1 MILYDESEC
10 LFDTNG
16 YGRLEEA
23 IRATAIEEQNGE
35 YTLEVEYPISGKRY
49 SVIKTGM
56 IILARHEDSSDQQ
69 PFRIYRISRPLS
81 GRVTIYARHV
91 SYDLANVPMLPFTAL
106 TARGAMGKLQTNPNF
121 GSPFSFW
128 TDIEDDT
135 PFTTLAPASVR
146 QVLGGAEES
155 ILAQYGGEYKF
166 DKYAVRLYA
175 HRGEDNG
182 VSIRY
187 GKNLTELLRD
197 TDTDGRYSAVMPF
210 YNNSETGEIVTLPEL
225 TLPISGASTFPGD
238 YKDQTGT
245 DYDNGTE
252 AYTGVTSETKV
263 YALDISEAFWQA
275 PTVAELRAE
284 AQKRIKGM
292 GAGPADSLKVSF
304 INLWDTQE
312 YQNYAPLQTVLIGDT
327 VHVYYTALGVNVTMR
342 VIKTVYDLINNRY
355 TSIELGTPTYT
366 MNQAVAGISEIT
378 ASAEA
383 RNALMKASKSA
394 SSVVETQTQL
404 ISGQTG
410 GNYVIDKDA
419 SGHPIGW
426 LIMDTADK
434 ATARNVLRA
443 NLSGIG
449 FSPNGYNGPFTTAW
463 TIDGKFNADFIQTG
477 ALNADLI
484 KAGSI
489 SDAEGKF
496 YLDMETGELVM
507 QDGTFSGTVN
517 ATGGTIGGFTVDA
530 EKMVYEETAT
540 SYGLTIKPD
549 GASGTVL
556 NNTRNDWQILS
567 DSSFGI
573 AAGGY
578 YYGQRYTGGG
588 FYSGNS
594 YFTYSGVSLYNAYTQ
609 ERSGISVRN
618 SGGLLLFTNDPNGI
632 FEVQAPIEMQGAL
645 TGSTAETV
653 SGSYNG
659 LTITLYKNA
668 GAVTCYIRGTTT
680 AAMATASA
688 YVTLFT
694 PADSS
699 WMPTERMITF
709 HLLTGSGYRGQ
720 VNPST
725 TNIQIGYTRNAS
737 NATADIPAGTA
748 IYCMLTWAAK

>member
-56 IILARHEDSSDQQ
+56 LILARHEDSSDMQ

-106 TARGAMGKLQTNPNF
+106 TAKSAMGKLQTNPNF

-197 TDTDGRYSAVMPF
+197 TDTDGRYSAVMPY
-210 YNNSETGEIVTLPEL
+210 YNNIETGELITLPEL
-225 TLPISGASTFPGD
+225 TLPLSGAPTFSGD
-238 YKDQTGT
+238 YQDQTGT

-252 AYTGVTSETKV
+252 DYTGITSETRV
-263 YALDISEAFWQA
+263 LALDISESFWTA

-284 AQKRIKGM
+284 ARKKIKGM
-292 GAGPADSLKVSF
+292 GAGPLDSLKVSF

-312 YQNYAPLQTVLIGDT
+312 YRNYAPLQNVRMGDT
-327 VHVYYTALGVNVTMR
+327 VHVYYSALGVNVTMR
-342 VIKTVYDLINNRY
+342 VVRTVYDLINERY
-355 TSIELGTPTYT
+355 DSIELGTPAYN
-366 MNQAVAGISEIT
+366 MNNAVSAITTVT

-383 RNALMKASKSA
+383 RNAIAKASKA
-394 SSVVETQTQL
+394 SLSMIDQQTQM

-410 GNYVIDKDA
+410 GNFVIDKDA
-419 SGHPIGW
+419 SGRPIGW

-489 SDAEGKF
+489 SDAAGKF
-496 YLDMETGELVM
+496 YLNMRTGELVM
-507 QDGTFSGTVN
+507 QDGTFIGTVGS
-517 ATGGTIGGFTVDA
+517 AGDGVGMIYLKDGTLITYKD
-530 EKMVYEETAT
+530 
-540 SYGLTIKPD
+540 
-549 GASGTVL
+549 SGQDDVL
-556 NNTRNDWQILS
+556 NTELVGVYGTPYFAHMIINRGGDDL
-567 DSSFGI
+567 
-573 AAGGY
+573 GGY
-578 YYGQRYTGGG
+578 VWSLGGSDVLKVTKRG
-588 FYSGNS
+588 PLYLNPTLQMSGDILMDG
-594 YFTYSGVSLYNAYTQ
+594 T
-609 ERSGISVRN
+609 
-618 SGGLLLFTNDPNGI
+618 
-632 FEVQAPIEMQGAL
+632 L
-645 TGSTAETV
+645 TGSKSSST
-653 SGSYNG
+653 SYTNFNG
-659 LTITLYKNA
+659 LEVTLYKNA
-668 GAVTCYIRGTTT
+668 GAVTCYIRGTLAFDLATANSYTTVIAPSDTSYLPAERFVSYHVLT
-680 AAMATASA
+680 AA
-688 YVTLFT
+688 
-694 PADSS
+694 
-699 WMPTERMITF
+699 
-709 HLLTGSGYRGQ
+709 GYRGQ
-720 VNPST
+720 VNPT
-725 TNIQIGYTRNAS
+725 TTGVQIGHTRDSAGNP
-737 NATADIPAGTA
+737 ADIPAGTQV
-748 IYCMLTWAAK
+748 YCMITWAAR

>member
-1 MILYDESEC
+1 MILFDEAES

-16 YGRLEEA
+16 LGRLEEA
-23 IRATAIEEQNGE
+23 MQATATEELNGE
-35 YTLEVEYPISGKRY
+35 YTLEVDYPVSGKHY
-49 SVIKTGM
+49 SDIKPGM
-56 IILARHEDSSDQQ
+56 ILYSRHDESSDQQ

-81 GRVTIYARHV
+81 GRVTIYARHI
-91 SYDLANVPMLPFTAL
+91 SYDLANVPMLPFTASNVT
-106 TARGAMGKLQTNPNF
+106 TALGKLQTNPNF
-121 GSPFSFW
+121 GTQFRFW
-128 TDIEDDT
+128 TDISEAT
-135 PFTTLAPASVR
+135 PTAFTLAAPASVR

-155 ILAQYGGEYKF
+155 IMAQYGGEYKW
-166 DKYAVRLYA
+166 DKYLVRLYA
-175 HRGEDNG
+175 QRGEDNG

-210 YNNSETGEIVTLPEL
+210 YNNGETGEIVTLPEL
-225 TLPISGASTFPGD
+225 TLPISGAPTFSGD

-263 YALDISEAFWQA
+263 YALDVSEAFWQA

-355 TSIELGTPTYT
+355 MSIELGSPTYT

-394 SSVVETQTQL
+394 LSVVDAQTQL

-419 SGHPIGW
+419 SGRPMGW

-434 ATARNVLRA
+434 ATARYVLRA

-489 SDAEGKF
+489 SDAAGKF
-496 YLDMETGELVM
+496 YLNMRTGELVM
-507 QDGTFSGTVN
+507 QDGTFIGTVGS
-517 ATGGTIGGFTVDA
+517 GGDGIG
-530 EKMVYEETAT
+530 MVFLENGTLVTYE
-540 SYGLTIKPD
+540 D
-549 GASGTVL
+549 SGRDNVL
-556 NNTRNDWQILS
+556 NTELVGVYGTPYFAHMIINRGGDDL
-567 DSSFGI
+567 
-573 AAGGY
+573 GGY
-578 YYGQRYTGGG
+578 VWSLGGIDILKVTKRG
-588 FYSGNS
+588 PL
-594 YFTYSGVSLYNAYTQ
+594 SLNPTLQMAGDILMDGT
-609 ERSGISVRN
+609 
-618 SGGLLLFTNDPNGI
+618 
-632 FEVQAPIEMQGAL
+632 L
-645 TGSTAETV
+645 TGSKSSST
-653 SGSYNG
+653 SYTNLNG
-659 LTITLYKNA
+659 LGVTLYKNA
-668 GAVTCYIRGTTT
+668 GAVTCYIRGTLVFDL
-680 AAMATASA
+680 ATANSYMNVIA
-688 YVTLFT
+688 
-694 PADSS
+694 PADTSYLPS
-699 WMPTERMITF
+699 ARMISY
-709 HLLTGSGYRGQ
+709 HVLTVSGYRGQ
-720 VNPST
+720 VNPT
-725 TNIQIGYTRNAS
+725 TTGVQIGYTRDAS
-737 NATADIPAGTA
+737 GNPADIPAGTA